1 MEKLFYFGDD
11 DLGQAVSDILYRPH
25 FMILRRFRNKPLT
38 LKRFITLLIKIWRAY
53 MVINKYTEKPLHNK
67 LCLHVTI

>member
-25 FMILRRFRNKPLT
+25 FMILRRFRK